1 MHSTS
6 FRSILGAAGLAV
18 AIITPIPGASQ
29 VQVQR
34 LDRAEATFPEPF
46 TRVAGLR
53 ELSDGRILIADRT
66 EKHVSFIDF
75 ATGSIR
81 QIGRIG
87 GGPGEYE
94 SPGGLVALPDDYTLL
109 IDMANLR
116 LTRIAP
122 DGRLDMES
130 WPMMSPTGFIRP
142 SAADAQGR
150 LFYSA
155 SGGMR
160 IAVGGGGASTPP
172 DSLPIIRWD
181 PATDITDTVG
191 MFYSPSAT
199 NRGGGNISFS
209 SGRSG
214 RISLAGFRQQPF
226 SPRDAWAALPGGG
239 VAVARA
245 TAYRMDWYRNGVSTA
260 GPTIEYEPIRINQ
273 AEKEAWADGQANQ
286 TATFVAIGG
295 GGGGGGGGGT
305 FQVPRPDLDEI
316 DFPDYKPPFPVGGV
330 RATPDGQIWVQ
341 RYQRHNEDR
350 ALFDVFGD
358 RGELVK
364 QVRLPAGRRL
374 VGFGDGVL
382 YAVMTDE
389 DDLQWLERY
398 RR

>member
-6 FRSILGAAGLAV
+6 FRSILGGAGLAAAV
-18 AIITPIPGASQ
+18 IAPIPGASQ

-66 EKHVSFIDF
+66 ERHVSFIDF

-122 DGRLDMES
+122 DGRLEMES

-142 SAADAQGR
+142 SASDTQGR

-181 PATDITDTVG
+181 PATDMTDTVG
-191 MFYSPSAT
+191 MFYSPSST
-199 NRGGGNISFS
+199 NRGGGNISFN

-245 TAYRMDWYRNGVSTA
+245 TTYRMDWYRNGVSTA
-260 GPTIEYEPIRINQ
+260 GPAIEYEPIRINQ
-273 AEKEAWADGQANQ
+273 AEKEAWADGQASQ
-286 TATFVAIGG
+286 TATFMMVGG
-295 GGGGGGGGGT
+295 GGGGRGGGGT
-305 FQVPRPDLDEI
+305 FEVPRPDIDEI
-316 DFPDYKPPFPVGGV
+316 EFPDYKPPFPVSGV

-341 RYQRHNEDR
+341 RYQRHSEDR
-350 ALFDVFGD
+350 VLFDVFND

-374 VGFGDGVL
+374 VGFGNGVL
-382 YAVMTDE
+382 YAVVTDD
-389 DDLQWLERY
+389 DDLEWLERY

>member
-6 FRSILGAAGLAV
+6 FRSILGGAGLAAAV
-18 AIITPIPGASQ
+18 IAPIPGASQ

-66 EKHVSFIDF
+66 ERHVSFIDF

-122 DGRLDMES
+122 DGRLEMES

-142 SAADAQGR
+142 SASDTQGR

-181 PATDITDTVG
+181 PATDMTDTVG
-191 MFYSPSAT
+191 MFYSPSPI
-199 NRGGGNISFS
+199 NRGGGNISFN

-245 TAYRMDWYRNGVSTA
+245 TTYRMDWYRNGVSTA

-295 GGGGGGGGGT
+295 SGGARGGGAT

-316 DFPDYKPPFPVGGV
+316 DFPDYKPPFPVSGV

-350 ALFDVFGD
+350 ALFDVFSD

-364 QVRLPAGRRL
+364 QVRLPEGRRL

-382 YAVMTDE
+382 YAVVTDE